1 VLPRTLVAQTIL
13 QPLPMDEYPNLVAFI
28 SEHAI
33 KPGHDFGDEF
43 EYGLE
48 GAPSTGM
55 IGGAL
60 ETYDRLA
67 AEIAKA

>member
-1 VLPRTLVAQTIL
+1 
-13 QPLPMDEYPNLVAFI
+13 MDEYPNLVAFI